1 MICAHGFTGT
11 CVQDQD
17 LICFRRTFLRENIR
31 TLKATAPV
39 LQFFDVFCIVL
50 STTPKESLE
59 YQGSWKN
66 KFLYTSQDKKPAPK
80 QFSREITHFLDSGNV
95 GMVLNNA
102 KDLPED
108 NLCGSTK
115 SEIAFQRGREWIRKE
130 ETNNRRKG
138 KKDNKR
144 KEQRKDRKERK
155 HKRKGKQKK
164 EEQSRKQKKEKHDP
178 MSRLTGTLMG
188 SRFRFT
194 SFLLPHDSLNR
205 TNNSFK

>member
-1 MICAHGFTGT
+1 MPRIFLKIT
-11 CVQDQD
+11 CVDP
-17 LICFRRTFLRENIR
+17 LNLR
-31 TLKATAPV
+31 L
-39 LQFFDVFCIVL
+39 L
-50 STTPKESLE
+50 S
-59 YQGSWKN
+59 
-66 KFLYTSQDKKPAPK
+66 
-80 QFSREITHFLDSGNV
+80 
-95 GMVLNNA
+95 
-102 KDLPED
+102 
-108 NLCGSTK
+108 
-115 SEIAFQRGREWIRKE
+115 KE
-130 ETNNRRKG
+130 EENESVRRKQTIG
-138 KKDNKR
+138 GKERKKDNKR